1 MRDHFIIMKKL
12 MKKKIKNA
20 LIVRSYFEQKWI
32 SPVIEI
38 MYMKKSKSTSVITV
52 KKSFQKEA
60 ISKGKNITRKMHVL
74 SFVAVVRILYLPF
87 CGQYF
92 QKYHPLGFSKYCVN
106 MKTSCIRQ
114 NFKYIDYFRKIH

>member
-12 MKKKIKNA
+12 MKKKMKNA

-60 ISKGKNITRKMHVL
+60 ILKDILTDFVDNIFKNI
-74 SFVAVVRILYLPF
+74 IL
-87 CGQYF
+87 
-92 QKYHPLGFSKYCVN
+92 
-106 MKTSCIRQ
+106 
-114 NFKYIDYFRKIH
+114 

>member
-1 MRDHFIIMKKL
+1 MIDLFINMKKL

-52 KKSFQKEA
+52 KKSFK
-60 ISKGKNITRKMHVL
+60 KK
-74 SFVAVVRILYLPF
+74 
-87 CGQYF
+87 
-92 QKYHPLGFSKYCVN
+92 
-106 MKTSCIRQ
+106 
-114 NFKYIDYFRKIH
+114 